1 MRDNTICL
9 VIFVDDY
16 QPKNVR
22 KAHQVMINCLVM
34 NIHPQYRTREENMI
48 QIAICP
54 RKPYDLSSF
63 LRPLI
68 AEMNHLYSRGLI
80 IKKGDEVRYGG
91 NVAILGFTDDILG
104 IAQLINFVR
113 HTGTYGWRI
122 CLVVADLHT
131 EHVRHGQYFS
141 TKAAERTM
149 ESLLQGDE

>member
-9 VIFVDDY
+9 VIFVDGY

-34 NIHPQYRTREENMI
+34 NIHPKY
-48 QIAICP
+48 
-54 RKPYDLSSF
+54 KYKD
-63 LRPLI
+63 
-68 AEMNHLYSRGLI
+68 
-80 IKKGDEVRYGG
+80 
-91 NVAILGFTDDILG
+91 NVAILGFTDDIPG

-113 HTGTYGWRI
+113 HTSTYGCRI
-122 CLVVADLHT
+122 CLVVADVHT

-141 TKAAERTM
+141 TEAAERTM